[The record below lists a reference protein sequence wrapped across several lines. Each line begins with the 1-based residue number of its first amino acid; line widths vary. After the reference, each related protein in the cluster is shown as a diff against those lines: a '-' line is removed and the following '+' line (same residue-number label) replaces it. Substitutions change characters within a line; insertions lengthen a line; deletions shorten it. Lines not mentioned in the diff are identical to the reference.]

1 MSEPTFPIKSGTEW
15 TFEKIQTVYD
25 KLEEIVDSKYKL
37 DYYPNQIDIV
47 TSEQMLDAYAGHG
60 MPIMYKH
67 WSFGKSFLQNH
78 HEYMS
83 GNMGL
88 AYEMV
93 INSSPCINYLME
105 ENNMGMQT
113 LVLAHAAFGH
123 NSFFKTNYLFKQWTD
138 AEAIID
144 YLMYANDF
152 VAKCEER
159 YGVEQV
165 EKVLDA
171 AHAWQYYGVDKYTR
185 SSPLSV
191 EKQRLK
197 DIELE
202 EADRRSYNHLMDRTV
217 NKMMPPE
224 VAAAASM
231 SQRMKAMK
239 RSAIDS
245 GNAFEPQENILY
257 FIEKHAPT
265 LPQWK
270 RELIRIVR
278 RMAQYFYPQIQTKV
292 MNEGFATFMHYH
304 LVHDLREEGLV
315 DEGMM
320 LEFYH
325 SHTGVV
331 RQPDMSGS
339 FNPYALGFNMFMDIK
354 RVCNEPTQEDRD
366 WFAGQ
371 EWVGRGDW
379 IDTVKWAAASFKD
392 ESFIRQFLS
401 PKVMR
406 DMKMFAVE
414 DDRSKEYY
422 RVMAIHDTQG
432 YRDVRARLAD
442 RYIWTRM
449 FPELQVAFYDS
460 NYDRSLYLQ
469 QVVHDGM
476 YFDIDEMARCGMLL
490 ATLWEFPIIVDAGPD
505 HEEASISIEI
515 TPEEGEGFD
524 IQTRLRD
531 PSNY

>member
-1 MSEPTFPIKSGTEW
+1 MSEPIFPIKSGTEW
-15 TFEKIQTVYD
+15 TFEKIQAVYNA
-25 KLEEIVDSKYKL
+25 LEKIVDSKYKL

-60 MPIMYKH
+60 MPVMYKH
-67 WSFGKSFLQNH
+67 WSFGKSFIQNH
-78 HEYMS
+78 HDYMA

-123 NSFFKTNYLFKQWTD
+123 NCFFKTNYLFQQWTD

-152 VAKCEER
+152 VHKCEER
-159 YGVEQV
+159 YGIEEV

-185 SSPLSV
+185 PSKLSA

-202 EADRRSYNHLMDRTV
+202 EADRRSFDITMDRSVDKLLPKLTQQV
-217 NKMMPPE
+217 N
-224 VAAAASM
+224 SM
-231 SQRMKAMK
+231 SQRLKAMK
-239 RSAIDS
+239 RSAAEA

-257 FIEKHAPT
+257 FIEKNAPT

-304 LVHDLREEGLV
+304 LVHDLRDEGLV

-331 RQPDMSGS
+331 NQPDMSGS
-339 FNPYALGFNMFMDIK
+339 FNPYALGFNMFLDIK
-354 RVCNEPTQEDRD
+354 RVCIEPTEEDRQ

-379 IDTVKWAAASFKD
+379 IETVKWAAASFKD

-414 DDRSKEYY
+414 DDRSKDYY
-422 RVMAIHDTQG
+422 RVVAIHDDAG
-432 YRDVRARLAD
+432 YRDVRSRLAD

-449 FPELQVAFYDS
+449 FPEVQVAFYDS
-460 NYDRSLYLQ
+460 AYDRSLYLQ

-476 YFDIDEMARCGMLL
+476 YFDLDQMVKCTMLL
-490 ATLWEFPIIVDAGPD
+490 STLWEFPITVDAGPD
-505 HEEASISIEI
+505 HEEASISVEVH
-515 TPEEGEGFD
+515 PLDDGDFD

-531 PSNY
+531 PSY